1 MEWKEKEVRHPDTGG
16 IALQVHGGG
25 NFTQQ
30 FVRYKNIKVKPLAR
44 TTTAAVSAEADA
56 SASASAS
63 VAVTSTTAPAAVD
76 ATASAPVTPAS
87 IPAVVAVESR

>member
-44 TTTAAVSAEADA
+44 TTTAAVSADAD
-56 SASASAS
+56 ASASAS
-63 VAVTSTTAPAAVD
+63 VAVTSTTTPAAVD
-76 ATASAPVTPAS
+76 ATARV
-87 IPAVVAVESR
+87 PAVVAVDGR

>member
-44 TTTAAVSAEADA
+44 TTTAAASAEADA
-56 SASASAS
+56 RASARASAS
-63 VAVTSTTAPAAVD
+63 VAVTSTTTPAAVD
-76 ATASAPVTPAS
+76 ATASV
-87 IPAVVAVESR
+87 PAVVAVDGR